1 MNYLHLIIE
10 RWHQAVV
17 VNTCANQ
24 TNTFFQSHIAFGIKN
39 HLANVDESNRSM
51 FSRIFDRIN
60 CNSFWWLIW
69 SIKIYQSFNHT
80 YFYAPILTL
89 CCLEF
94 VLWAACFSSNYLNA
108 TIQTWKRMQNVVA
121 LFQNISILTTKQ
133 YSIESWMNRSNIIS
147 VESIPVIAWSIL
159 ISLHKLNHFW
169 GRFHLNIT

>member
-1 MNYLHLIIE
+1 MMIK
-10 RWHQAVV
+10 VV
-17 VNTCANQ
+17 VRCLAVRRN
-24 TNTFFQSHIAFGIKN
+24 FDSKN
-39 HLANVDESNRSM
+39 WY
-51 FSRIFDRIN
+51 
-60 CNSFWWLIW
+60 SFWWLIW

-89 CCLEF
+89 YCLEF
-94 VLWAACFSSNYLNA
+94 VLWAVCFSSNYLNA

-169 GRFHLNIT
+169 VDFIWI